1 MASWQA
7 RVTNAVLRLLVKTS
21 LKRQVRLQPARIAT
35 VRRRGAWCARWLVRP
50 LKGTSVRPVDEAGV
64 RGEWIRAP
72 GARQDRAV
80 LYVHGGGF
88 MIGSAAVYRHLVS
101 RLARASGCSVLSLD
115 YRLAPEHPY
124 PAALEDVL
132 DAWRWLTS
140 GRLPSSG
147 VALAGDSAGGNL
159 VLSLLMRLRGSSQ
172 PLPAAVAV
180 MAPWTDLS
188 VSGDSVRANRSA
200 DPLLPAELLR
210 PVANAYLQGADAEAA
225 DASPLFG
232 DFAGFPPML
241 IHVGSTEILLDDALR
256 LERAAQAAGVESRL
270 KIWPRL
276 PHVFQLFSP
285 FVPEGRRSLEEL
297 GAFLRDRLGA

>member
-7 RVTNAVLRLLVKTS
+7 RVTNVVLRLLVKTS
-21 LKRQVRLQPARIAT
+21 LKREVRLEPARIAA
-35 VRRRGAWCARWLVRP
+35 VRRRGAWCARWLVKP
-50 LKGTSVRPVDEAGV
+50 IKGTSVRPVDEAGV
-64 RGEWIRAP
+64 RGEWVLPP

-80 LYVHGGGF
+80 LYLHGGGF

-101 RLARASGCSVLSLD
+101 RLARASGCPVLSLD

-124 PAALEDVL
+124 PAALEDVQG
-132 DAWRWLTS
+132 AWRWLTS
-140 GRLPSSG
+140 GTLEASR

-159 VLSLLMRLRGSSQ
+159 VLSLLMRLNGSSR
-172 PLPAAVAV
+172 PLPAAAAV
-180 MAPWTDLS
+180 MAPWTDLT
-188 VSGDSVRANRSA
+188 VSGDSVRANRRA

-210 PVANAYLQGADAEAA
+210 PVADAYLQGADAVAA

-232 DFAGFPPML
+232 DFAGFPSML

-256 LERAAQAAGVESRL
+256 LQRAAQDAGVNSRL
-270 KIWPRL
+270 NTWPRL

-285 FVPEGRRSLEEL
+285 FVPEGRRSLDEL
-297 GAFLRDRLGA
+297 GAFLRDHLGA